1 MGQLG
6 NGLLFGEHFQD
17 ALSVQEAE
25 FAMKRRLGYSEQN
38 VLITVGNLA
47 VTYKALG
54 RLEDAL
60 RLRRDVY
67 SATLRLHGEEREA
80 TLIEAKNYAN
90 SLLALQRF
98 EEVKPLL
105 RKTVP
110 VARRVLG
117 DNDENTLRMRQY
129 YALALSWDP
138 DATLDDLREAVAT
151 LEDAERIARRVLG
164 GAHPTVKHLEDA
176 LRNSQAALVAREA
189 RSA

>member
-1 MGQLG
+1 MESCQS
-6 NGLLFGEHFQD
+6 
-17 ALSVQEAE
+17 LSNRSPGRRILSTD
-25 FAMKRRLGYSEQN
+25 RRLGASDESILAVQS
-38 VLITVGNLA
+38 NLA
-47 VTYKALG
+47 NTYQLLG

-90 SLLALQRF
+90 SLLALHRF

-117 DNDENTLRMRQY
+117 ANDENTLRMRQY

-151 LEDAERIARRVLG
+151 LEDAGRIARRLLG
-164 GAHPTVKHLEDA
+164 GAHPLTVEVDDELRDARAA
-176 LRNSQAALVAREA
+176 LRARETPSPG
-189 RSA
+189 SA